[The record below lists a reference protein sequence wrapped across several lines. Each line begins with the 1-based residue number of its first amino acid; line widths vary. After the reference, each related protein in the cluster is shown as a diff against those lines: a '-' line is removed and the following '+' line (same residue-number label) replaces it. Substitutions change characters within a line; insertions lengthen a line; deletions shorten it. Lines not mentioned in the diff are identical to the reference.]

1 MQFFSFWSHSAVVDF
16 DDGFGV
22 LLENIEKI
30 IQNSFKMN
38 KNILKIY

>member
-1 MQFFSFWSHSAVVDF
+1 MTSLTMTSVVDF

-30 IQNSFKMN
+30 IQNIFEMN
-38 KNILKIY
+38 RNY